1 MRAHNG
7 EILTRAAL
15 QALMVRA
22 PPPLTNFGVNY
33 RANLLFL
40 ERISRGIGSL
50 KHYKADI
57 KAARPLRR
65 LLPLSLSFLS
75 LHRSS
80 TSSSYLI
87 FPPEV
92 SNLWLNTAAARASAA
107 KALAPR
113 TCLKLAAIT
122 FRLPTSLEVL

>member
-1 MRAHNG
+1 
-7 EILTRAAL
+7 
-15 QALMVRA
+15 MVQ
-22 PPPLTNFGVNY
+22 LTNFGVNY
-33 RANLLFL
+33 QANLLFL

-57 KAARPLRR
+57 KAARPAAPSSPSSRSLA
-65 LLPLSLSFLS
+65 LSFLS

-92 SNLWLNTAAARASAA
+92 SNLWLNTAAAARASAA
-107 KALAPR
+107 KALAPA